1 MAKFDIKTYLK
12 DKRELVDSYL
22 ESYFATPSL
31 PSVLHE
37 AMRYSLFAGG
47 KRIRP
52 ILALAS
58 YEACGRDPND
68 IIPQAAALELIHT
81 YSLIHDDL
89 PAMDNDDL
97 RRGKPT
103 NHKVFGEAMAILAG
117 DALLTEAF
125 SMMTNTNPP
134 SPPSVASRTDFT
146 KGGNTEVRASFTKG
160 RDNNME
166 PFAKGEM
173 GGLSGENSPPPTPP
187 PSRGRD
193 RVGGASD
200 MKIKPSALM
209 RVIRDIAIS
218 AGACGMVGGQAQDI
232 LSENTKPDID
242 TLHFIH
248 LHKTAAL
255 ITASVR
261 MGPIL
266 ADSDEDTLKALTSY
280 GKNTGLAF
288 QIIDDILDVEG
299 NTKELGKSSGSD
311 KKKKKM
317 TYPSLFGIEGSRQ
330 KAHDLISEAINI
342 LRIFSSKADPL
353 REIARYLIKRR
364 S

>member
-1 MAKFDIKTYLK
+1 MDIKTYLK
-12 DKRELVDSYL
+12 ENRELVDSYL
-22 ESYFATPSL
+22 KSYFETSSEPSI
-31 PSVLHE
+31 LHE
-37 AMRYSLFAGG
+37 AMKYSLFAGG

-125 SMMTNTNPP
+125 SMLSSIEVQSSKFKVQSSEDLEQSVKPLIKDSKLRTPNP
-134 SPPSVASRTDFT
+134 
-146 KGGNTEVRASFTKG
+146 E
-160 RDNNME
+160 
-166 PFAKGEM
+166 
-173 GGLSGENSPPPTPP
+173 L
-187 PSRGRD
+187 
-193 RVGGASD
+193 
-200 MKIKPSALM
+200 LL

-280 GKNTGLAF
+280 GKNIGLAF

-317 TYPSLFGIEGSRQ
+317 TYPSLLGIEGSRQ
-330 KAHDLISEAINI
+330 KAQDLISEAINI
-342 LRIFSSKADPL
+342 LRIFSSDADPL

>member
-12 DKRELVDSYL
+12 EKRELIDSYL
-22 ESYFATPSL
+22 KLYFATPSL

-125 SMMTNTNPP
+125 SVLSNTNPP
-134 SPPSVASRTDFT
+134 LHLFT
-146 KGGNTEVRASFTKG
+146 KRG
-160 RDNNME
+160 DNNME

-173 GGLSGENSPPPTPP
+173 GELSGENSPPPTPP

-193 RVGGASD
+193 RVGGSSD
-200 MKIKPSALM
+200 MKIKPSSLM

-280 GKNTGLAF
+280 GKNIGLAF

-317 TYPSLFGIEGSRQ
+317 TYPSLLGIEGSRQ
-330 KAHDLISEAINI
+330 KAQDLISEAINI
-342 LRIFSSKADPL
+342 LRIFSSNADPL

>member
-1 MAKFDIKTYLK
+1 MDIKTYLK
-12 DKRELVDSYL
+12 EKRELIDSYL
-22 ESYFATPSL
+22 KLYFAAPSL

-47 KRIRP
+47 KRVRP

-125 SMMTNTNPP
+125 SMLSNANPP
-134 SPPSVASRTDFT
+134 SPPFT
-146 KGGNTEVRASFTKG
+146 KGGNTEVMAPFAKRG
-160 RDNNME
+160 DNNME
-166 PFAKGEM
+166 PFVKGEM
-173 GGLSGENSPPPTPP
+173 GELSGENSPPPTPP

-280 GKNTGLAF
+280 GKNIGLAF

-317 TYPSLFGIEGSRQ
+317 TYPSLLGIEGSRQ
-330 KAHDLISEAINI
+330 KAQDLISEAINI
-342 LRIFSSKADPL
+342 LRIFSSNADPL
-353 REIARYLIKRR
+353 REIARYLIKSR